1 MTMMRMRMR
10 MRMTSPAEEF
20 DIDLSMERLLEKEKR
35 YVSMKRQ
42 KNHKRKLLNALLYIG
57 YRPSIWRKI
66 EWGDITDEIIY
77 TDIVQRGKNSQ
88 TQKLLKKIS
97 NRLVRRQPLDALP
110 PKGNY
115 HRKLFDYWWIWI

>member
-1 MTMMRMRMR
+1 
-10 MRMTSPAEEF
+10 MTSPADEI